1 MRETQQ
7 STKLEGHIQHLQ
19 QVHDDL
25 DKQIKEDYIRYGNDA
40 LVQSLK
46 KRKLHLKDEIENY
59 KRSLATVGEGVG
71 GESVFKEH

>member
-1 MRETQQ
+1 MKETQQ

-25 DKQIKEDYIRYGNDA
+25 DKQIKEDYIRYGDDA

-46 KRKLHLKDEIENY
+46 KRKLYLKDEIEHF
-59 KRSLATVGEGVG
+59 KKQLEVVG
-71 GESVFKEH
+71 

>member
-1 MRETQQ
+1 M
-7 STKLEGHIQHLQ
+7 KLEGHIQHLQ

-46 KRKLHLKDEIENY
+46 KRKLHLKDEIERF
-59 KRSLATVGEGVG
+59 KKDLEVVGEGVG
-71 GESVFKEH
+71 RESVFK

>member
-25 DKQIKEDYIRYGNDA
+25 DKQIKEDFIQYGDDA

-46 KRKLHLKDEIENY
+46 KRKLHLKDEIEHF
-59 KRSLATVGEGVG
+59 KKQLEVVVKSTW
-71 GESVFKEH
+71 GESVIG